1 MGKGRGKGRSN
12 IEGLDPESPRTLEA
26 CLHRGLTIEELQPRD
41 EKTFRRGMESAEFTH
56 RRYEFFEKR
65 RQDKIALVKSR
76 RNDLVKKSERY
87 EGPGGLS
94 TGEKRALEEAA
105 KQKAATIEIERKR
118 VESIKRKQQQEIARI
133 IEKEKVLTNM
143 QEHLKHIQELEAERA
158 AKHQEKRDKAKQKAP
173 VRVDITPSRPAR
185 RRRVVAVGRGLRS
198 FNEPVRAAAGPRGRR
213 RAAPRCER
221 DVASMACRP
230 RPRRRRDAS
239 TSSRVPSEG
248 VRVSREPR
256 DRGTPRD
263 GSNSR
268 KRPPTTFD
276 QHRSRPKNRRCR
288 RGARKRWRKNLR
300 P

>member
-41 EKTFRRGMESAEFTH
+41 EKTFRRGTESAEFTH

-221 DVASMACRP
+221 ATPSMACRP
-230 RPRRRRDAS
+230 RRAVDTRLSAA
-239 TSSRVPSEG
+239 
-248 VRVSREPR
+248 VRGCTVSREPR

-268 KRPPTTFD
+268 KK
-276 QHRSRPKNRRCR
+276 HRLMTNAGRGEEAGDAGEARASGSRRI
-288 RGARKRWRKNLR
+288 
-300 P
+300 

>member
-26 CLHRGLTIEELQPRD
+26 CLHRGLTVEELRPRD

-268 KRPPTTFD
+268 KK
-276 QHRSRPKNRRCR
+276 HRLMTNAG
-288 RGARKRWRKNLR
+288 RGQKTGDAGAARASGGGRI
-300 P
+300 

>member
-26 CLHRGLTIEELQPRD
+26 CLHRGITMEELQPRD
-41 EKTFRRGMESAEFTH
+41 ERTFRRGMESAEFTH

-76 RNDLVKKSERY
+76 RADLVRKSATH

-143 QEHLKHIQELEAERA
+143 QEHLAHIQELEAERA
-158 AKHQEKRDKAKQKAP
+158 AKHQEKRDKAKQK
-173 VRVDITPSRPAR
+173 V
-185 RRRVVAVGRGLRS
+185 
-198 FNEPVRAAAGPRGRR
+198 
-213 RAAPRCER
+213 
-221 DVASMACRP
+221 
-230 RPRRRRDAS
+230 RPRRFEALRGLHFVDVTRIHRTMPGVVS
-239 TSSRVPSEG
+239 FFILSRSVFYAG
-248 VRVSREPR
+248 
-256 DRGTPRD
+256 
-263 GSNSR
+263 
-268 KRPPTTFD
+268 
-276 QHRSRPKNRRCR
+276 
-288 RGARKRWRKNLR
+288 
-300 P
+300 

>member
-26 CLHRGLTIEELQPRD
+26 CLHRGITMEELQPRD
-41 EKTFRRGMESAEFTH
+41 ERTFRRGMESAEFTH

-76 RNDLVKKSERY
+76 RADLVRKSATH

-143 QEHLKHIQELEAERA
+143 QEHLAHIQELEAERA
-158 AKHQEKRDKAKQKAP
+158 AKHQEKRDKAKQKVVICVEKFKLYFNLGALV
-173 VRVDITPSRPAR
+173 VRVVISWLSFD
-185 RRRVVAVGRGLRS
+185 RVYQ
-198 FNEPVRAAAGPRGRR
+198 
-213 RAAPRCER
+213 R
-221 DVASMACRP
+221 DVVSKFGPKTWPWCRA
-230 RPRRRRDAS
+230 RETRW
-239 TSSRVPSEG
+239 TGGSR
-248 VRVSREPR
+248 
-256 DRGTPRD
+256 
-263 GSNSR
+263 
-268 KRPPTTFD
+268 
-276 QHRSRPKNRRCR
+276 
-288 RGARKRWRKNLR
+288 
-300 P
+300 

>member
-26 CLHRGLTIEELQPRD
+26 CLHRGITMEELQPRD
-41 EKTFRRGMESAEFTH
+41 ERTFRRGMESAEFTH

-76 RNDLVKKSERY
+76 RADLVRKSATH

-143 QEHLKHIQELEAERA
+143 QEHLAHIQELEAERA
-158 AKHQEKRDKAKQKAP
+158 AKHQEKRDKAKQK
-173 VRVDITPSRPAR
+173 VRSPRFEVLRCLHFVDVTRI
-185 RRRVVAVGRGLRS
+185 
-198 FNEPVRAAAGPRGRR
+198 
-213 RAAPRCER
+213 
-221 DVASMACRP
+221 
-230 RPRRRRDAS
+230 
-239 TSSRVPSEG
+239 
-248 VRVSREPR
+248 
-256 DRGTPRD
+256 
-263 GSNSR
+263 
-268 KRPPTTFD
+268 
-276 QHRSRPKNRRCR
+276 
-288 RGARKRWRKNLR
+288 
-300 P
+300 

>member
-26 CLHRGLTIEELQPRD
+26 CLHRGITMEELQPRD
-41 EKTFRRGMESAEFTH
+41 ERTFRRGMESAEFTH

-76 RNDLVKKSERY
+76 RADLVRKSATH

-143 QEHLKHIQELEAERA
+143 QEHLAHIQELEAERA
-158 AKHQEKRDKAKQKAP
+158 AKHQEKRDKAKQK
-173 VRVDITPSRPAR
+173 VRSRRPFLGSYAIDATRDHLTMPWVVSFPISR
-185 RRRVVAVGRGLRS
+185 RFGPIVILR
-198 FNEPVRAAAGPRGRR
+198 
-213 RAAPRCER
+213 
-221 DVASMACRP
+221 
-230 RPRRRRDAS
+230 
-239 TSSRVPSEG
+239 
-248 VRVSREPR
+248 
-256 DRGTPRD
+256 
-263 GSNSR
+263 
-268 KRPPTTFD
+268 
-276 QHRSRPKNRRCR
+276 RSRPRSRRCR
-288 RGARKRWRKNLR
+288 PDARKR
-300 P
+300 

>member
-26 CLHRGLTIEELQPRD
+26 CLHRGITIEELQPRE
-41 EKTFRRGMESAEFTH
+41 EKSFRRGMESAEFTH
-56 RRYEFFEKR
+56 RRYDFFEKR

-76 RNDLVKKSERY
+76 RADLVKKSATH

-158 AKHQEKRDKAKQKAP
+158 AKHQEKRDKAKQK
-173 VRVDITPSRPAR
+173 VVIRVEIKLSR
-185 RRRVVAVGRGLRS
+185 LH
-198 FNEPVRAAAGPRGRR
+198 RGRHAIDASSPSYEVVGGR
-213 RAAPRCER
+213 NFEFELVRTASGPGAER
-221 DVASMACRP
+221 D
-230 RPRRRRDAS
+230 
-239 TSSRVPSEG
+239 G
-248 VRVSREPR
+248 
-256 DRGTPRD
+256 
-263 GSNSR
+263 
-268 KRPPTTFD
+268 
-276 QHRSRPKNRRCR
+276 
-288 RGARKRWRKNLR
+288 
-300 P
+300 

>member
-26 CLHRGLTIEELQPRD
+26 CLHRGITMEELQPRD
-41 EKTFRRGMESAEFTH
+41 ERTFRRGMESAEFTH

-76 RNDLVKKSERY
+76 RNDLVRKSATH

-143 QEHLKHIQELEAERA
+143 QEHLAHIQELEAERA
-158 AKHQEKRDKAKQKAP
+158 AKHQEKRDKAKQK
-173 VRVDITPSRPAR
+173 V
-185 RRRVVAVGRGLRS
+185 
-198 FNEPVRAAAGPRGRR
+198 
-213 RAAPRCER
+213 
-221 DVASMACRP
+221 
-230 RPRRRRDAS
+230 RPRRFEALRCLQYDSCPSHDAGGGFFFEFELIRDS
-239 TSSRVPSEG
+239 
-248 VRVSREPR
+248 
-256 DRGTPRD
+256 
-263 GSNSR
+263 
-268 KRPPTTFD
+268 
-276 QHRSRPKNRRCR
+276 HRSRPKNKRCR
-288 RGARKRWRKNLR
+288 PDGPRPSPRSSRPCAPSPGRSARWPRSWKRSA
-300 P
+300 

>member
-230 RPRRRRDAS
+230 RPRRRHAAFRG
-239 TSSRVPSEG
+239 RQ
-248 VRVSREPR
+248 RVSGSRESL
-256 DRGTPRD
+256 GTAERLEAAQTRERNTD
-263 GSNSR
+263 
-268 KRPPTTFD
+268 
-276 QHRSRPKNRRCR
+276 
-288 RGARKRWRKNLR
+288 
-300 P
+300 

>member
-26 CLHRGLTIEELQPRD
+26 CLHRGITMEELQPRD
-41 EKTFRRGMESAEFTH
+41 ERTFRRGMESAEFTH

-76 RNDLVKKSERY
+76 RADLVRKSATH

-143 QEHLKHIQELEAERA
+143 QEHLAHIQELEAERA
-158 AKHQEKRDKAKQKAP
+158 AKHQEKRDKAKQKARSRRP
-173 VRVDITPSRPAR
+173 VTFPRPYAIDATRGHRTMPWVVSFPMSRP
-185 RRRVVAVGRGLRS
+185 
-198 FNEPVRAAAGPRGRR
+198 FNTHDHNHIG
-213 RAAPRCER
+213 
-221 DVASMACRP
+221 
-230 RPRRRRDAS
+230 
-239 TSSRVPSEG
+239 
-248 VRVSREPR
+248 
-256 DRGTPRD
+256 
-263 GSNSR
+263 
-268 KRPPTTFD
+268 
-276 QHRSRPKNRRCR
+276 
-288 RGARKRWRKNLR
+288 
-300 P
+300 